1 MIIHLPC
8 RASVSA
14 CKGLSALG
22 ALATVGGRTALAA
35 LVSIT
40 ALSTPLAH
48 AADAYPSRPIRLIV
62 PFEPGGST
70 DLTARITAQHMSE
83 RLGQSIVVENKA
95 GAGGNIGTD
104 AVAKSKPDG
113 YTLLWANV
121 APVAINPHLYARMPY
136 DAVKDLAPV
145 GLATVFPNVL
155 VVKAAFPAD
164 TLAQFVSKAKGEL
177 KGLTYGSAGNGSS
190 THLAA
195 EWLKTELGANWLH
208 VPYKG
213 GGPALLA
220 VAAGQ
225 VDMYFS
231 SVPAALPYI
240 KNGTLKAIGV
250 TSLKRAPSLPD
261 VPTIAS
267 AGLPN
272 FEALNWNG
280 MMAPAGTPAPVLDK
294 LSTAMRETLESDAVR
309 TKLTA
314 QGAEPSPTTREA
326 FAAYLTSESTK
337 WGRIAK
343 LANARIE

>member
-1 MIIHLPC
+1 MPSTFLRCAQAATSRLTSAATP
-8 RASVSA
+8 RAT
-14 CKGLSALG
+14 
-22 ALATVGGRTALAA
+22 LAAA
-35 LVSIT
+35 LV
-40 ALSTPLAH
+40 ALVAAAVIAPSSAL

-70 DLTARITAQHMSE
+70 DLTARITAQHMGE

-121 APVAINPHLYARMPY
+121 APVAINPHLYTKMPY
-136 DAVKDLAPV
+136 DAVKDLAPI

-155 VVKAAFPAD
+155 VVKAAFPAN
-164 TLAQFVSKAKGEL
+164 TLAEFVARSKSDL

-250 TSLKRAPSLPD
+250 TSLARAPSLPD

-267 AGLPN
+267 AGLPA

-280 MMAPAGTPAPVLDK
+280 LMAPAGTPVAVLDK
-294 LSTAMRETLESDAVR
+294 LSTVMRDTLQSEAVR

-314 QGAEPSPTTREA
+314 QGAEPSPTTRDA
-326 FAAYLTSESTK
+326 FATYLRAESTK

>member
-1 MIIHLPC
+1 MPFTFLHGA
-8 RASVSA
+8 RAAPAGAAVSTA
-14 CKGLSALG
+14 ST
-22 ALATVGGRTALAA
+22 ATFTAA
-35 LVSIT
+35 LTVLMS
-40 ALSTPLAH
+40 AAMLAPGAAI
-48 AADAYPSRPIRLIV
+48 AADAYPTRPIRLIV

-70 DLTARITAQHMSE
+70 DLTARITAQAMSE

-121 APVAINPHLYARMPY
+121 APVAINPHLYTKMPY

-155 VVKAAFPAD
+155 VVKAAFPAT
-164 TLAQFVSKAKGEL
+164 TLADFVARSKTDL
-177 KGLTYGSAGNGSS
+177 KTLTYGSAGNGSS

-195 EWLKTELGANWLH
+195 EWLKTDLGANWLH

-267 AGLPN
+267 AGLPE

-280 MMAPAGTPAPVLDK
+280 LMAPAGTPVAVLDK
-294 LSTAMRETLESDAVR
+294 LSTVMRDTLQSDAVR

-326 FAAYLTSESTK
+326 FATYLRSESTK